1 MNTVLGWLTVQI
13 VETEDRAKPVPR
25 QRDEW
30 VSPPKAAEIAG
41 VHRATVNRWCENFGR
56 PFAKKVRGRWRV
68 SLPALNA
75 LLKGEFEGMKDGTGR
90 AA

>member
-1 MNTVLGWLTVQI
+1 MQV
-13 VETEDRAKPVPR
+13 VETEISAKPVSR

-41 VHRATVNRWCENFGR
+41 VHRATVNRWCESYGK

-68 SLPALNA
+68 SLPALHA
-75 LLKGEFEGMKDGTGR
+75 LLRGEIEGMKHGGDAK